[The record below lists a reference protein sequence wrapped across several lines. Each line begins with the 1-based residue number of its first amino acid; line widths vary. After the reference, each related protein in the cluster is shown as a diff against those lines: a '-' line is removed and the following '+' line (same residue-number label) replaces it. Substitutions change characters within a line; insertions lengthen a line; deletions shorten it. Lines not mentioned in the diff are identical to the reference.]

1 MIRQERVHP
10 LVYSLPHSYAK
21 KCSNL
26 WARTCWKGNT
36 GIRLLKGKRAGA
48 AIYWGENKLPFW
60 VAQRRAECQ
69 GKTVLSVEWREPVL
83 GLKCSLLSQQC
94 GPYNSHLCSSY
105 LLLRRKLKCQPVG
118 CSCTI
123 WFGLLLPLPRFVLV
137 CTHFMAGQM
146 IDQTAL
152 PGHDKNNAEIIANWE
167 VVVLGRNK

>member
-1 MIRQERVHP
+1 MTGKP
-10 LVYSLPHSYAK
+10 LYISQWLGRREYTHLCIHFLTLTQK
-21 KCSNL
+21 KCTNL

-83 GLKCSLLSQQC
+83 GLKWSFLSEQR
-94 GPYNSHLCSSY
+94 GSYNSHLCSSY
-105 LLLRRKLKCQPVG
+105 LLLRRKLKCQTVG
-118 CSCTI
+118 CSQSI

-137 CTHFMAGQM
+137 CE
-146 IDQTAL
+146 AL
-152 PGHDKNNAEIIANWE
+152 ILWRADDWSDRASWT
-167 VVVLGRNK
+167 R